1 MDAPDQQAATAPPR
15 GTHTTWVIDPVHS
28 LVEFAVRH
36 LMVTTFKGCFTGV
49 TGTIVLDEVDLSHSR
64 VEVSIDAAS
73 VDTRNEQRD
82 AHLRS
87 DDFFE
92 VATYPQIIFE
102 SWGVEPEDG
111 ERAKVSGDLTIHG
124 VTRLAVLDVK
134 INGRSTTPGR
144 RGDRLLREHHDQPQ
158 RLRADLERRAGCR
171 RRRIQRRGHDPARDR
186 DGQAGLTRRRAE
198 STPRRWP
205 TAAT

>member
-15 GTHTTWVIDPVHS
+15 GTRTTWVIDPVHS

-87 DDFFE
+87 DDFLE
-92 VATYPQIIFE
+92 VATYPQIIFA

-134 INGRSTTPGR
+134 INGRSTTPGGAAVIGFSASTTISR
-144 RGDRLLREHHDQPQ
+144 KDY
-158 RLRADLERRAGCR
+158 
-171 RRRIQRRGHDPARDR
+171 
-186 DGQAGLTRRRAE
+186 GLT
-198 STPRRWP
+198 WN
-205 TAAT
+205 AALDAGVVVFSDEVTIQLEIEAVKQA